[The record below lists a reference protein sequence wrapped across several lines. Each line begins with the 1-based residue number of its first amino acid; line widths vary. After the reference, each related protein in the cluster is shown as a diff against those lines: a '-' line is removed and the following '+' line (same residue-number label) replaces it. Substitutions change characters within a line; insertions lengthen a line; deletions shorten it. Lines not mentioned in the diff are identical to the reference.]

1 MLSPAVTSPFVPLSN
16 RFCVALPPMVVR
28 SAVTTPVRVGGGSS
42 TFSRTELPDGTEVG
56 VAEPIAL
63 SRQPVGAA
71 AVLRGFGA
79 AALKSEALLFVS
91 TQPLLARNTAL
102 VLLGAGVGPLPS
114 KQLAVVPKPARSRR
128 PVGQPVSAD
137 VVDTSATLPA
147 VPAMAIAPLASADGS
162 GTPQGEPEHELPA
175 PSVTR

>member
-71 AVLRGFGA
+71 AVLRGLAGGFA
-79 AALKSEALLFVS
+79 KSVGLLFVS
-91 TQPLLARNTAL
+91 VQPPPARL
-102 VLLGAGVGPLPS
+102 SEFVLLLGFGVGPEPS
-114 KQLAVVPKPARSRR
+114 KQLA
-128 PVGQPVSAD
+128 
-137 VVDTSATLPA
+137 
-147 VPAMAIAPLASADGS
+147 
-162 GTPQGEPEHELPA
+162 
-175 PSVTR
+175 